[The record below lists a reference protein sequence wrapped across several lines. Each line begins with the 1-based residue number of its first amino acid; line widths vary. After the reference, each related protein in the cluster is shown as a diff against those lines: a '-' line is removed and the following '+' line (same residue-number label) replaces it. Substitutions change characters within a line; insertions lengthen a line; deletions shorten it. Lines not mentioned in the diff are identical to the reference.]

1 MEVKREQ
8 GGSSVR
14 LIDTQMW
21 KVSRR
26 EAPDMRPGGP
36 WRCLSP
42 GWELAWLGLE
52 KKISLALT
60 EDSAWITTQ
69 GPAADHRGLGFR
81 ARKWPDHTRLQV
93 SNTKSN
99 SLSLLSG

>member
-1 MEVKREQ
+1 M
-8 GGSSVR
+8 R

-21 KVSRR
+21 KVSGR

-60 EDSAWITTQ
+60 EDSAWIITQ

>member
-1 MEVKREQ
+1 M
-8 GGSSVR
+8 R

-21 KVSRR
+21 KVSGR

>member
-1 MEVKREQ
+1 M
-8 GGSSVR
+8 R

-21 KVSRR
+21 KVSGR

-60 EDSAWITTQ
+60 EDSAWIITQ

-81 ARKWPDHTRLQV
+81 TREWPDHTRLQV

>member
-1 MEVKREQ
+1 M
-8 GGSSVR
+8 R

-21 KVSRR
+21 KVSGR

-60 EDSAWITTQ
+60 EDSARIITQ

-81 ARKWPDHTRLQV
+81 TREWPDHTRLQV